1 MSVIIDRHEI
11 YLKFASCDHKYKEYL
26 ETGNTATEPFLLAE
40 PFGPWDI
47 TDAHKMENII
57 RIFVSLT
64 IIGNIATTG

>member
-26 ETGNTATEPFLLAE
+26 ESGNTATEPFLFAE
-40 PFGPWDI
+40 PFGPWDT

-57 RIFVSLT
+57 
-64 IIGNIATTG
+64 